1 MAGEDGGTPSV
12 EAEGEVDVGAST
24 EGAGDAEPGSLPRAR
39 RGPQQPILETSYLT
53 ALSVGHYRPLMRF
66 FFEAHQAQRFFLGV
80 DEAWRHIRQAY
91 DAAYTVELCQQELQ
105 QLVAWGNL
113 TRHFERSRVRTIE
126 EFLRRQA
133 VYQITPEGVA
143 VERFVEALQSAGRRA
158 GSLDKTVLDALLA
171 RMRELDALLA
181 DPRTL
186 ELLAPQDAPGAAADR
201 PPPGEGPPPRER
213 ICSLW
218 AEVRHH
224 FERVANDGVGYLGQL
239 RGVQA
244 QQILEHSAFQ
254 AYKDVLV
261 RYLSTY
267 ALALAA
273 AGPLIADLAQG
284 WADGARGRLIALCAG
299 SVAARQPLPDG
310 RYPDLAE
317 EIERVRGG
325 VLALAR
331 WFHPVQGD
339 ITRLKRS
346 TNDAIELVT
355 RQAARLAE
363 LHWGTRSR
371 RRDLEELAILFGH
384 CAELSQAE
392 RVAGVAFAAAFPRQ
406 WQGEGIPE
414 EAGRASPWQEPAVEV
429 ALVPVR
435 RGARIAVADQPAPE
449 RHAERA
455 SLLRAGL
462 RGRREAARRMEALF
476 PQGWL
481 DLAQVTLARA
491 EQRDLLL
498 DLLGRCLASPDGV
511 ADAPDGGRVSVTARD
526 PGLGQLV
533 APDGVCHV
541 PCLVLVWEPGR
552 QREAAAAAEG
562 GAQGA

>member
-1 MAGEDGGTPSV
+1 MDGAMGSWGEETDGRAEVSAGPGG
-12 EAEGEVDVGAST
+12 AEDVGGASLSRS
-24 EGAGDAEPGSLPRAR
+24 P
-39 RGPQQPILETSYLT
+39 RGPQQPLLETSYLT
-53 ALSVGHYRPLMRF
+53 APSVGHYRPLMRF
-66 FFEAHQAQRFFLGV
+66 FYEAHQAQRFFLGV
-80 DEAWRHIRQAY
+80 DDALRHMRQAY
-91 DAAYTVELCQQELQ
+91 DAAYTAELCQQDLQ
-105 QLVAWGNL
+105 QLADWGNL

-143 VERFVEALQSAGRRA
+143 VERFVEALHAAGRRA

-171 RMRELDALLA
+171 RMRDLDARLA
-181 DPRTL
+181 DPETL
-186 ELLAPQDAPGAAADR
+186 AHWAPADAPTG
-201 PPPGEGPPPRER
+201 GGPDAMPAGVGLSLQEQVS
-213 ICSLW
+213 SLW

-273 AGPLIADLAQG
+273 SGPLIADLAQG
-284 WADGARGRLIALCAG
+284 WADGPRGRLLALCAG

-317 EIERVRGG
+317 EIERVRTG

-331 WFHPVQGD
+331 WFHPVRGD

-363 LHWGTRSR
+363 LRWGTRSR

-384 CAELSQAE
+384 CADLPQAE
-392 RVAGVAFAAAFPRQ
+392 RVASVAFGAAFPRH
-406 WQGEGIPE
+406 WQGEALPE
-414 EAGRASPWQEPAVEV
+414 EVGRGSPWREAAVDV
-429 ALVPVR
+429 VLSPVR
-435 RGARIAVADQPAPE
+435 RGARVTLADEPAPE
-449 RHAERA
+449 RHAA
-455 SLLRAGL
+455 
-462 RGRREAARRMEALF
+462 REALLQTGLQGRFDAERRLAELF
-476 PQGWL
+476 PEGRL
-481 DLAQVTLARA
+481 DLREVVLASV
-491 EQRDLLL
+491 EQRDRLL

-511 ADAPDGGRVSVTARD
+511 GETASGGRVTVVAVE
-526 PGLGQLV
+526 PGLGRVV

-541 PCLVLVWEPGR
+541 PRLVLAWEAGR
-552 QREAAAAAEG
+552 DDPLVARG
-562 GAQGA
+562 GLRGA